1 MVCRDGGGEAS
12 RRKAEK
18 RAKAHF
24 LLTWVNLGYAMKGQ
38 MYVLEE
44 QIGGG
49 VQILL
54 NFEETLWKCIRKN
67 EKLCLQ
73 FEKNWL

>member
-1 MVCRDGGGEAS
+1 MVCREGGGEAP

-18 RAKAHF
+18 RAKACF
-24 LLTWVNLGYAMKGQ
+24 LLTWVNLGCAKKGQ
-38 MYVLEE
+38 MYVHEK
-44 QIGGG
+44 QSGGG
-49 VQILL
+49 VQISL
-54 NFEETLWKCIRKN
+54 NFEEILQKYIRNN